1 MTHNSEN
8 KIPTLSP
15 DVFPASGKTITR
27 VGLGGEGVLRTTGK
41 KKDAR
46 AVIKE
51 AVSQGISYFDSARV
65 YMDSEL
71 YYGSFWKKH
80 PGQREK
86 IFHTSKSA
94 NRTREGALSELS
106 QTLSRLNTSYLDLWQ
121 IHDVRDEKDL
131 ALISGKGGALAAF
144 VEARDMGLVRH
155 IGVTGHHDPE
165 ILAKAV
171 EAWPVDAVLM
181 PVNPVEEIIGGFLTR
196 TLEAAH
202 KKSIPVIGMK
212 VLGGKHYIAKD
223 LGITAGLLTRFALS
237 YDISLVIVG
246 CKTPEEVRELVE
258 AGKSPA
264 PLTPDEK
271 KEIIKPFVPMAEKLA
286 FYRGSIFNTPA

>member
-1 MTHNSEN
+1 MIHAPEN
-8 KIPTLSP
+8 KIQTLST
-15 DVFPASGKTITR
+15 DVFPASGKKITR

-41 KKDAR
+41 DKDTR

-51 AVSQGISYFDSARV
+51 AVTQGISYFDSARV

-71 YYGSFWKKH
+71 YYGAYWKDH
-80 PGQREK
+80 PDEREK

-94 NRTREGALSELS
+94 NRTRDGALAELS
-106 QTLSRLNTSYLDLWQ
+106 QTLNRLNTTYLDLWQ

-131 ALISGKGGALAAF
+131 ALISGKGGALEAF
-144 VEARDMGLVRH
+144 VEAKKMGLVRH
-155 IGVTGHHDPE
+155 IGVTGHHDPH
-165 ILAKAV
+165 ILAKAI
-171 EAWPVDAVLM
+171 EAWSVDAVLM

-212 VLGGKHYIAKD
+212 VLGGKHYIAKEM
-223 LGITAGLLTRFALS
+223 GITAGLLTRFALS
-237 YDISLVIVG
+237 YDISLAIVG
-246 CKTPEEVRELVE
+246 CKTPEEVKELVE
-258 AGKSPA
+258 AGKNPT
-264 PLTPDEK
+264 PLTRDEK
-271 KEIIKPFVPMAEKLA
+271 KEIIKPFAPMAEKLA